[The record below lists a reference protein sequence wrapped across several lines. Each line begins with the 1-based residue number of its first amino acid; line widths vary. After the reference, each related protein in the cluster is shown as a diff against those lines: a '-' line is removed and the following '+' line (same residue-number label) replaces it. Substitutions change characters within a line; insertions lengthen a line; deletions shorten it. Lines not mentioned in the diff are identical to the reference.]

1 MHSQAKC
8 AFNAVVKCLPDVHNA
23 HMTEAGNKEDFL
35 REWRL
40 HCGFTLEAAAEAA
53 GMSHSQLS
61 RIERGGSDWTRT
73 TLHKLAEI
81 YLCEAW
87 ELLHVNP
94 NETAAQT
101 DEIST
106 LWVSVPREKRPQAR
120 QILET
125 FADKK
130 KA

>member
-1 MHSQAKC
+1 MCSQAKC
-8 AFNAVVKCLPDVHNA
+8 AFDAVVRNPTSVHYA
-23 HMTEAGNKEDFL
+23 HMSDSGEKQDYL

-61 RIERGGSDWTRT
+61 RIERGTSDWTRT
-73 TLHKLAEI
+73 TLNKLAAT

-87 ELLHVNP
+87 ELLHVDP
-94 NETAAQT
+94 GAPSEG
-101 DEIST
+101 
-106 LWVSVPREKRPQAR
+106 SVIADIYDRIPDRNRQQAR

-125 FADKK
+125 FTDQK